1 MAPQEL
7 DESTSQKYVSFIGI
21 IKCNLHVQY
30 LKVYSYLYSKGQQA
44 ESVDCDIYQYGH
56 FEVDRIGVLL
66 DVWANEA
73 LLLECKLN
81 VRFI

>member
-1 MAPQEL
+1 M
-7 DESTSQKYVSFIGI
+7 
-21 IKCNLHVQY
+21 Y
-30 LKVYSYLYSKGQQA
+30 LKSQQA

-73 LLLECKLN
+73 LFLECKLN
-81 VRFI
+81 VRSYLTV

>member
-1 MAPQEL
+1 M
-7 DESTSQKYVSFIGI
+7 
-21 IKCNLHVQY
+21 
-30 LKVYSYLYSKGQQA
+30 YSKGQQA

-73 LLLECKLN
+73 LFLECKLN
-81 VRFI
+81 VRFIWILPEFPALSGDLISDIAASTVYRIKSC